1 MKLEPLS
8 GADYELV
15 AEQLGRPPRGSVF
28 VASRCP
34 FGKVQVIITSP
45 MVEGETPFP
54 TLYWLTCPLLKRD
67 IGRLESSSFRAY
79 IKERLEKDPYFGQE
93 LTAAEDEY
101 KWERNKLAEQLGL
114 MSLVSGLFE
123 GKVGIG
129 GSCASGLKCFHSH
142 YAQWLVTG
150 TNPVGKAIEEEIA
163 GLQRRVCAGV
173 CGRYRESETD
183 E

>member
-67 IGRLESSSFRAY
+67 IGRLESSPFRAY
-79 IKERLEKDPYFGQE
+79 IKQRLEKDPYFGQE
-93 LTAAEDEY
+93 LTAAEDKY
-101 KWERNKLAEQLGL
+101 KWERDKLAEQLGL
-114 MSLVSGLFE
+114 VSLVSGLFE
-123 GKVGIG
+123 GKEGIG

-150 TNPVGKAIEEEIA
+150 TNPVGKAIEEEIG
-163 GLQRRVCAGV
+163 GLQRRVCTGV
-173 CGRYRESETD
+173 CGQYRESDPAE
-183 E
+183 